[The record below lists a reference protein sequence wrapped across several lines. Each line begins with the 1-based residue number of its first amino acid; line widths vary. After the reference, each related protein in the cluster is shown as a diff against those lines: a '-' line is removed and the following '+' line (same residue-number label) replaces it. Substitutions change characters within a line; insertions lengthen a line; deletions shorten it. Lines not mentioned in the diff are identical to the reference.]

1 MTLVL
6 VLALVATA
14 AVAQV
19 QGPQE
24 PDDLPGWMRGTRSD
38 HGPAPMF
45 VVLPGTAT
53 NGPGAGSDAVV
64 ELTHEHVVQPGDSL
78 ALLAARYGVS
88 EQEIARRNGL
98 ADHGIARPPAAAVD
112 STPGGHAQAGLALG
126 QRLSILARHVVPA
139 AIERGVI
146 VNIPQRMLYRFEA
159 GRLVGAWPVAVGRPG
174 WETPVTEF
182 RIINRLLDPV
192 WYVPRSVQAEMR
204 REGRPVQTMVDPGP
218 DNPLGGYWLG
228 IDRPGFGLHATNEED
243 TGYRFAS
250 HGCVRLHPDDMAVLF
265 PQLRVGDRG
274 AFIYRTVLLARSVD
288 GRIWLEVN
296 PDAYGLTEESVET
309 VRELARRQA
318 LDPADIDWPRV
329 ATILGQRS
337 GMATDITMSRQPAG
351 SVRAAD
357 DGYTGT
363 GYTDTHAHRNTRGVS
378 TGLTTG
384 AGGDATMRRRVQ
396 AANGQQFPNAR
407 RGREN

>member
-19 QGPQE
+19 QGPRE
-24 PDDLPGWMRGTRSD
+24 PDDLPGWMRATQPDRGS
-38 HGPAPMF
+38 APMF

-53 NGPGAGSDAVV
+53 NGPGAGPDAVV
-64 ELTHEHVVQPGDSL
+64 ELMHEHVVRPGDSL

-98 ADHGIARPPAAAVD
+98 ADRGIARASAAAAD
-112 STPGGHAQAGLALG
+112 GTPGGRDALAEFAIG
-126 QRLSILARHVVPA
+126 ERLSILSRHVVPA
-139 AIERGVI
+139 ALERGVI
-146 VNIPQRMLYRFEA
+146 VNIPQRMLYRFED

-274 AFIYRTVLLARSVD
+274 RMVYEPLLLAQGVD
-288 GRIWLEVN
+288 GRIWFEAN
-296 PDAYGLTEESVET
+296 PDVYRRDPGSLDT
-309 VRELARRQA
+309 VREVARLKFIDERAIDWSLVEEVLKHRSGIA
-318 LDPADIDWPRV
+318 LDVSAGPGNGIA
-329 ATILGQRS
+329 S
-337 GMATDITMSRQPAG
+337 GGRYAQARTNS
-351 SVRAAD
+351 
-357 DGYTGT
+357 
-363 GYTDTHAHRNTRGVS
+363 TR
-378 TGLTTG
+378 
-384 AGGDATMRRRVQ
+384 
-396 AANGQQFPNAR
+396 
-407 RGREN
+407 